1 MAESPFSDDLDLD
14 FLNWASG
21 LSGAESADTLGELEN
36 LFVDPGESVDSG
48 AHSDT
53 DITGES
59 ELPPS
64 NVAFLFGKPEVAPP
78 EVQEPADGWGELER
92 FLNDPTPQEPV
103 DFSAHSDY
111 SDTDITGESA
121 SPPSNVAFLFGE
133 PEVTPPEV
141 QESANGGG
149 ELEGFFTDLTL
160 QEPVDLGAHSNYSDT
175 DITGESELPPSNVAF
190 LFGEPEVA
198 PVPHRTA
205 SPAKELTLP
214 PPLWTEIGHLFQTPA
229 FKEVTPNQPA
239 NPAIASAIDT
249 LSQAMLAND
258 GDTIQTLVQQ
268 IQETYDE
275 LKSIE
280 IFLAATRNLCY

>member
-21 LSGAESADTLGELEN
+21 LAGAESAETLSELEN
-36 LFVDPGESVDSG
+36 LFVEPGESVDLG

-59 ELPPS
+59 ALPPS
-64 NVAFLFGKPEVAPP
+64 NVAFLFGEPEVVPPEVQESADGWGELERFFADPTPQESVDLSAHSGYSDTDITNESELPPSNAETLFGEPEVAPP
-78 EVQEPADGWGELER
+78 EVQESADGWGELER
-92 FLNDPTPQEPV
+92 FLSDSTPQESV
-103 DFSAHSDY
+103 DLSAHSDY
-111 SDTDITGESA
+111 SDTDITGES
-121 SPPSNVAFLFGE
+121 
-133 PEVTPPEV
+133 
-141 QESANGGG
+141 
-149 ELEGFFTDLTL
+149 
-160 QEPVDLGAHSNYSDT
+160 
-175 DITGESELPPSNVAF
+175 ELPSSNVAF

-198 PVPHRTA
+198 PPEVQE
-205 SPAKELTLP
+205 SPAQELPLP
-214 PPLWTEIGHLFQTPA
+214 PPLWAEIGHLFETPA
-229 FKEVTPNQPA
+229 FNEATPNQPA
-239 NPAIASAIDT
+239 NPAIASEIDT

>member
-21 LSGAESADTLGELEN
+21 LSGAESAETLSELEN
-36 LFVDPGESVDSG
+36 LFVEPGESVD
-48 AHSDT
+48 
-53 DITGES
+53 
-59 ELPPS
+59 L
-64 NVAFLFGKPEVAPP
+64 
-78 EVQEPADGWGELER
+78 
-92 FLNDPTPQEPV
+92 
-103 DFSAHSDY
+103 SAHSD
-111 SDTDITGESA
+111 SDR
-121 SPPSNVAFLFGE
+121 
-133 PEVTPPEV
+133 
-141 QESANGGG
+141 
-149 ELEGFFTDLTL
+149 
-160 QEPVDLGAHSNYSDT
+160 

-198 PVPHRTA
+198 PPEVQESADGWGELERFLSDSTPQESVDLSAHSDSDRDITGESELPPSNVA
-205 SPAKELTLP
+205 FLFGEPEVAPPEVQESADGWGELERFLSDSTPQESVDLSAHSDYSDTDITGESELPSSNVAFLFGEPEVAPPEVQESPAQELPLP
-214 PPLWTEIGHLFQTPA
+214 PPLWAEIGHLFQTPA
-229 FKEVTPNQPA
+229 FNEATPNQPA
-239 NPAIASAIDT
+239 NPAIASEIDT